1 MPPPGFEDLSTEEK
15 IAYVQALWDIIAA
28 QPDDV
33 PVPDWHRVIIEER
46 LAEARSHT
54 ADVRS
59 WSEVRNDLQARLRA
73 VRGG

>member
-28 QPDDV
+28 RPDDV

>member
-28 QPDDV
+28 RPDDV
-33 PVPDWHRVIIEER
+33 PVPDWHRVVIEER
-46 LAEARSHT
+46 LAEARSST
-54 ADVRS
+54 ADVRP
-59 WSEVRNDLQARLRA
+59 WSEVRSDLQARLRA